1 MYVKVSAIV
10 ISLCMILWLAA
21 FSQKDKEE
29 EPDLP
34 LSAAGAILM
43 EQESGRV
50 LYDHNADTPARIAS
64 ITKIMTA
71 ILAIESGKLD
81 ETVTASRTAVMTE
94 GSSIYLKIGE
104 KMKLEDLLYG
114 LMLRSGNDAANA
126 IAEHVG
132 GSVEGFVFLMNQ
144 KAQEIGMHHTV
155 FSNPTGLD
163 DHENHYSTPYDMAL
177 LMRYAMN
184 NDMFKEISGTKAYT
198 VERED
203 GKIRWKNKNRLLTE
217 KYQYTT
223 GGKTG
228 FTKKAGRTL
237 VTTAS
242 KNGMNLIAVTLNAP
256 DDWNDHISL
265 YEYGFEHFQIK
276 QLLSKGELFDIAELP
291 DDKQLYVKHHVNY
304 PLKEKE
310 VDYITIKYHI
320 LSPEDLGKMKE
331 GQAGEAVFYF
341 QNDVVR
347 TIPIY
352 LKELDHGGRKSWWD
366 VFKNLFF
373 TQTGVKI
380 ND

>member
-1 MYVKVSAIV
+1 MFVKINAIL
-10 ISLCMILWLAA
+10 ISLCIFLWLAA
-21 FSQKDKEE
+21 FTQRDMEV
-29 EPDLP
+29 EPDLS
-34 LSAAGAILM
+34 LSASGAILM

-50 LYDHNADTPARIAS
+50 LYDQNSDTPARIAS

-71 ILAIESGKLD
+71 ILAIESGKLE
-81 ETVTASRTAVMTE
+81 ETVTVSRTAVMTE
-94 GSSIYLKIGE
+94 GSSIYLKNGE

-144 KAQEIGMHHTV
+144 KAQEIGMRHTV

-177 LMRYAMN
+177 LTRYAMS
-184 NDMFKEISGTKAYT
+184 NDTFKKISGTKGYT
-198 VERED
+198 VEREE
-203 GKIRWKNKNRLLTE
+203 GKVRWKNKNRLLTE

-228 FTKKAGRTL
+228 YTKKAGRTL

-242 KNGMNLIAVTLNAP
+242 KNGMDLIAVTLNAP
-256 DDWNDHISL
+256 DDWNDHITM
-265 YEYGFEHFQIK
+265 YDYGFEHFQIK
-276 QLLSKGELFDIAELP
+276 QLLAKGELFDVDQIP
-291 DDKQLYVKHHVNY
+291 DDKQLYVKHYVNY
-304 PLKEKE
+304 PLRESE
-310 VDYITIKYHI
+310 TDHITIKYRL
-320 LSPEDLGKMKE
+320 LSMKDLKKMEE

-341 QNDVVR
+341 QNDIVR

-352 LKELDHGGRKSWWD
+352 LKKLDGERKSWWHT
-366 VFKNLFF
+366 FKNIFF
-373 TQTGVKI
+373 AQTGVKI

>member
-1 MYVKVSAIV
+1 MFVKINAIL
-10 ISLCMILWLAA
+10 ISLCILLWLAA
-21 FSQKDKEE
+21 FSPKDREE
-29 EPDLP
+29 QPELA
-34 LSAAGAILM
+34 LSASGAILM
-43 EQESGRV
+43 EQGSGRV
-50 LYDHNADTPARIAS
+50 LYDQNSDVPARIAS

-71 ILAIESGKLD
+71 IVAIESGKLD
-81 ETVTASRTAVMTE
+81 ETVTVSQTAVMTE
-94 GSSIYLKIGE
+94 GSSIYLKTGE
-104 KMKLEDLLYG
+104 KIKLEDLLYG

-144 KAQEIGMHHTV
+144 KAQEIGMRQTV

-177 LMRYAMN
+177 LTRYAMN
-184 NDMFKEISGTKAYT
+184 NDTFKEIAGTKAYT
-198 VERED
+198 VDRED
-203 GKIRWKNKNRLLTE
+203 GKARWKNKNRLLTE
-217 KYQYTT
+217 KYQHTT

-228 FTKKAGRTL
+228 YTKRAGRTL

-242 KNGMNLIAVTLNAP
+242 KNGMDLISVTLNAS
-256 DDWNDHISL
+256 DDWNDHISM
-265 YEYGFEHFQIK
+265 YEYGFDHFEIK
-276 QLLSKGELFDIAELP
+276 QLLPKGELFDVEGLP
-291 DDKQLYVKHHVNY
+291 DNKQLFVKHDVHY
-304 PLKEKE
+304 PLQNTEGDHIK
-310 VDYITIKYHI
+310 IKYRL
-320 LSPEDLGKMKE
+320 LSREDLKKMKE

-352 LKELDHGGRKSWWD
+352 VKELDHEKNKSWWHT
-366 VFKNLFF
+366 FKNLFF